1 MVNILN
7 LNLEDRDWGK
17 VKIFTMVSFFIGV
30 FVASLEI
37 SSTSLF
43 LEKFSESELPK
54 AFIISGAI
62 GVLITSF
69 FSFLQG
75 RLNYRALMN
84 VSLVSLILLTI
95 VIRLSFG
102 YIHGDDIVYATFVLM
117 GPFKVLAFLSFWG
130 MASRV
135 FSLRQGKRLFGLIDA
150 GQVLGAI
157 VIGFSTSLLIPLL
170 GSTLN
175 LLYVS
180 AGGMLLAFLIQLR
193 LGKYSSDFQ
202 ESIAVQTGSNK
213 QEKRNTWKTPYVRLM
228 ILFVIL
234 STLSIFFIYNNFL
247 STTKAQFPDPTEL
260 ANFIGFFISTIM
272 ILSFLFKTFLFSRLM
287 QTYGL
292 KVVLLV
298 LPVIILIL
306 TLPAILLGTFT
317 STVIDATGGITIFF
331 LFMALTQLFAQSLKS
346 SLEVPAF
353 KILYQPLPQGVRYDI
368 QARIDGSVNEGAAV
382 LSGIILLAIGLL
394 PFESGLFY
402 LYMIIAIGVAWL
414 VFGNNLH
421 KRYRNALERSL
432 ARGREKLERTIKDI
446 PRFRDLFD
454 NILFNNTK
462 KSAMIL
468 NLLNRVDKRLFT
480 DKIKG
485 ILEKGSEEQKKI
497 AFEYLKSD
505 HLVEQKSFLEQMKR
519 EGGAHGGKDLDSVL
533 NWLKEFESQ
542 NDKKQIEKL
551 ASSKD
556 PSERT
561 LAVHLIAADVGTD
574 YHKIYRDL
582 LKDVNPE
589 VRRTALSILA
599 EKDWPEYWP
608 RLIENLEDPEYHST
622 AYSTILEIGEPI
634 LPSLEQV
641 FYKSG
646 YSFEMLSEI
655 IRMLGSIGGSKSH
668 EYLLKKINYPDNRV
682 VKQAIIALRA
692 SDFEAQEHQKPRI
705 KSALLD
711 TIGRCLW
718 FEVANDIIKGDEEY
732 PMLDEAIRQESVE
745 ANDFLFLLLSILY
758 DAESVAYVKENLEA
772 GNPESSD
779 YAIELLDLFIDEDLK
794 NRLFPLL
801 EDFPINIKVRLL
813 ETFFPISITTP
824 EDILGKVLDLDN
836 NYTQRWTKAVALHYI
851 GEKNLQEYFERV
863 TSYIFHSDP
872 FFNELAT
879 AILAEKDD
887 DKFKEVVS
895 RLDPEKQHDLF
906 QIGIVGRKT
915 DRLLTFDLCLE
926 LSRQTGLEDMQK
938 HNLLEI
944 TDNLTLKKYLKGERI
959 GALEGG
965 NSFDLAYVKKGAL
978 IMDET
983 KHIAPKVIGDL
994 VGVTIDRNAKVTS
1007 EDVSMIYLIS
1017 GEELYRLIDTH
1028 PSLIDSVSDMI
1039 SR

>member
-7 LNLEDRDWGK
+7 LNLEERDWGK
-17 VKIFTMVSFFIGV
+17 VKIFTLVSFFIGV

-43 LEKFSESELPK
+43 LEKFSEAELPK
-54 AFIISGAI
+54 AFIISGGI

-75 RLNYRALMN
+75 RFNFRMLMN
-84 VSLVSLILLTI
+84 FSLIALILLTI
-95 VIRLSFG
+95 AIRLSYG
-102 YIHGDDIVYATFVLM
+102 IIHGDNLVYATFVLM

-157 VIGFSTSLLIPLL
+157 VIGFSTSLLIPIL
-170 GSTLN
+170 GATVN

-180 AGGMLLAFLIQLR
+180 AGGMVLAFAFQLR
-193 LGKYSSDFQ
+193 LSKYEDDFKESLVAHRGGSS
-202 ESIAVQTGSNK
+202 A
-213 QEKRNTWKTPYVRLM
+213 EKRNTWRTPYVRLM
-228 ILFVIL
+228 VLFVTL

-272 ILSFLFKTFLFSRLM
+272 IFSFLFKTFVFSRLM

-306 TLPAILLGTFT
+306 TIPAILVGTFT
-317 STVIDATGGITIFF
+317 TTTISPEGGITIFF
-331 LFMALTQLFAQSLKS
+331 LFMALTQLFAQSLKY

-382 LSGIILLAIGLL
+382 LSGIILLGIGLL
-394 PFESGLFY
+394 PFGSGLFY
-402 LYMIIAIGVAWL
+402 LYMIIAVVSGWL
-414 VFGNNLH
+414 LGGTRLH

-432 ARGREKLERTIKDI
+432 ARGREKLEKTMREI

-454 NILFNNTK
+454 NIIFNNPK
-462 KSAMIL
+462 RSAL
-468 NLLNRVDKRLFT
+468 VLDLLNRVDKRLFT

-485 ILEKGSEEQKKI
+485 ILEKGGQDQKKL
-497 AFEYLKSD
+497 ALEYLKTD
-505 HLVEQKSFLEQMKR
+505 HLVEQTGFLEQMKR
-519 EGGAHGGKDLDSVL
+519 EGSNKTGKDIDSVL
-533 NWLKEFESQ
+533 KWLKEFESQ
-542 NDKKQIEKL
+542 NDKKQVEKL
-551 ASSKD
+551 SASKD
-556 PSERT
+556 PTERA
-561 LAVHLIAADVGTD
+561 LAVHLIAADVGQD
-574 YHKIYRDL
+574 YHRIFRDL

-589 VRRTALSILA
+589 VRRSAISILA

-655 IRMLGSIGGSKSH
+655 IRILGSIGGAKAH

-682 VKQAIIALRA
+682 VKHALVALRA
-692 SDFEAQEHQKPRI
+692 SDFEAEEHQKPRI
-705 KSALLD
+705 KSALEE
-711 TIGRCLW
+711 TIGRSLW
-718 FEVANDIIKGDEEY
+718 FEVANDILAEDEEY
-732 PMLDEAIRQESVE
+732 PLLKETIKEEAVQ
-745 ANDFLFLLLSILY
+745 AHDFLFLLLSILY

-794 NRLFPLL
+794 AKLFPLL

-813 ETFFPISITTP
+813 ETFYPISIESP
-824 EDILGKVLDLDN
+824 DDILSKVLDLDN
-836 NYTQRWTKAVALHYI
+836 NYTHRWTKGVALHYI
-851 GEKNLQEYFERV
+851 GQFNKSEFYERV
-863 TSYIFHSDP
+863 TSYVFHTNP
-872 FFNELAT
+872 FFYELAT
-879 AILAEKDD
+879 AILAERDD
-887 DKFKEVVS
+887 ERFKEVVS

-906 QIGIVGRKT
+906 QIGIIGRNA

-926 LSRQTGLEDMQK
+926 LSNQKGLETMAK

-944 TDNLTLKKYLKGERI
+944 ADNLDLKKYLKGESI
-959 GALEGG
+959 EPLSDGH
-965 NSFDLAYVKKGAL
+965 SFDLSFIKKGTV
-978 IMDET
+978 IINDT

-994 VGVTIDRNAKVTS
+994 VGISVEKNSKVES
-1007 EDVSMIYLIS
+1007 EDTSIVYFIS
-1017 GEELYRLIDTH
+1017 GEDLYRLIDTH
-1028 PSLIDSVSDMI
+1028 PSLVDSVSELI
-1039 SR
+1039 T